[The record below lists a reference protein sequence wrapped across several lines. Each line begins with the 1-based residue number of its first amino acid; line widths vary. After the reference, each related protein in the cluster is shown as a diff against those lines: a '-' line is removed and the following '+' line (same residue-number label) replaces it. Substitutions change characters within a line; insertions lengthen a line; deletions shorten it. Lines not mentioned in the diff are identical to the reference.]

1 MKHFGKNNSIM
12 SDQGFITSDYFENN
26 QASVIYQ
33 LFLND
38 CEQLTKAEVKESQS
52 IASVRILTE
61 QYNILA
67 INKFHQIKNEIP
79 LVLHGSIN

>member
-1 MKHFGKNNSIM
+1 M

-52 IASVRILTE
+52 IASVRNILTE
-61 QYNILA
+61 QYKTPA

-79 LVLHGSIN
+79 LILHGSIN